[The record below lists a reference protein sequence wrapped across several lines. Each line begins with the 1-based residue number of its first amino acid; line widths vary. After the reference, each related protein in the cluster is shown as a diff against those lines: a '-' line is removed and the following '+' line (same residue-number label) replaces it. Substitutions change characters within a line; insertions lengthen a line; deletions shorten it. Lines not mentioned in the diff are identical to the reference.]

1 MQSRSRLTAVLAP
14 LLALLLALA
23 CGPVA
28 GMASAPA
35 STLELRQR
43 IETSGDTDRELAVR
57 LARQALAGPL
67 NAEDKIWFLDRLAT
81 DLRRLRRW
89 EDALSVAR
97 QGLALSGGDPAWR
110 VRFATHLGYELQGL
124 NRPLDALRIYDEQIA
139 KDAPAFLKSLD
150 ATTRRAGID
159 ALRMRGNAL
168 LAVPRR
174 PEAME
179 QLTQVLRLYD
189 ELKDA
194 QGQAETL
201 HVIAAL
207 RYAGG
212 DPPEAMRAEQQ
223 GIDIATQAQVKGVLA
238 KMYMLKSY
246 FQGQHDR
253 GPEYE
258 RTLHAARE
266 AAIEEGDDFIQAMVT
281 YNLSAVAI
289 AHKDWAG
296 AMRLTDVAT
305 PIFLKIG
312 DLNMA
317 DLSRSNHGIAM
328 NRSGRP
334 EGIEL
339 IRQANVDI
347 AKRPGQE
354 ITLVAVQQAL
364 AEELAIAGDF
374 KQAYAEQLEYQ
385 RRNDALRS
393 VADQQRIADAEASY
407 QADRKQHQIEELER
421 ERVEQQR
428 FRWLWVLVGV
438 LGVST
443 AAVVAVS
450 RLYLKRAYRTM
461 HDMALE
467 DPLTGLHNRRYL
479 SSRIGEE
486 LAQMRRQRLQP
497 AKPAQGESRAAFLLI
512 DIDHF
517 KSINDEHGHAAGDAV
532 LRQASI
538 LLRSL
543 VRQSDTI
550 VRWGGEEFLV
560 FARIA
565 SSAEAGEL
573 AGRIC
578 TQMAAHEFDVGRGRS
593 QHRTCS
599 VGFACY
605 PSLPPGRNAS
615 ELPSWEGVVSLA
627 DQCLYAAKNS
637 GRNLWVGIEY
647 ADGFALLPELP
658 DAGAGVEQG
667 LFSLRHSAGRT
678 IQWPGH

>member
-1 MQSRSRLTAVLAP
+1 MQRRFVSATM
-14 LLALLLALA
+14 ALLLALA
-23 CGPVA
+23 CAHVA

-35 STLELRQR
+35 STPELRQR
-43 IETSGDTDRELAVR
+43 IEAVGDPDRELAIR

-67 NAEDKIWFLDRLAT
+67 SADDKIWFLDRLAT

-89 EDALSVAR
+89 QDAQAVTR
-97 QGLALSGGDPAWR
+97 QGLALSGNDPVWR

-124 NRPLDALRIYDEQIA
+124 NQPADALRIYDELIA
-139 KDAPAFLKSLD
+139 KEVPALLKAPDAS
-150 ATTRRAGID
+150 TRHAAID
-159 ALRMRGNAL
+159 AMRMRGGAL

-189 ELKDA
+189 ELNDA

-223 GIDIATQAQVKGVLA
+223 GIDIATQGQVKGVLA

-246 FQGQHDR
+246 FQGQSTR
-253 GPEYE
+253 GEAYE
-258 RTLHAARE
+258 RTLRAARE

-289 AHKDWAG
+289 ERKDWAE
-296 AMRLTDVAT
+296 ALRLTDAAA

-328 NRSGRP
+328 NRSGHP

-339 IRQANVDI
+339 IRQADQNI

-374 KQAYAEQLEYQ
+374 KQAYAAQLEYQ

-407 QADRKQHQIEELER
+407 QADRKQRQIEELER
-421 ERVEQQR
+421 EHAEQKR
-428 FRWLWVLVGV
+428 FRWLWVIVGL
-438 LGVST
+438 LGVAT

-450 RLYLKRAYRTM
+450 RIYLKRAYRTM

-486 LAQMRRQRLQP
+486 LAQMRRQRVQQ
-497 AKPAQGESRAAFLLI
+497 AKPLQGESRAAFLLI
-512 DIDHF
+512 DLDHF

-532 LRQASI
+532 LRQASS
-538 LLRSL
+538 LLRGL

-560 FARIA
+560 FARITN
-565 SSAEAGEL
+565 SAEAGEL
-573 AGRIC
+573 AERIC
-578 TQMAAHEFDVGRGRS
+578 TQMAGHEFDVGRGRS

-599 VGFACY
+599 IGFACY
-605 PSLPPGRNAS
+605 PTLPLGRDAS
-615 ELPSWEGVVSLA
+615 ELPSWESVVSLA
-627 DQCLYAAKNS
+627 DQCLYAAKAS

-647 ADGFALLPELP
+647 AEGFASLAEQP
-658 DAGAGVEQG
+658 DASAGVEQG
-667 LFSLRHSAGRT
+667 VFSLRHSAGRAVR
-678 IQWPGH
+678 WPGH